1 MNAKS
6 WNPRRLDVERFASE
20 GAELAGEWPL
30 ADLTRLVESAHP
42 EALPEAGDTV
52 AWRFRGETR
61 TVRGQPQRWLHLVG
75 SARIA
80 LVCQRCLQPVEEAI
94 AAERSFLF
102 VHGEEQ
108 AAELDA
114 DSEDDVLAMT
124 RALDAQALLED
135 ELLLSLPLVPRHEVC
150 PEPLVAPADPAI
162 EEAEVEEKRQP
173 FAALAALKRGGPV
186 N

>member
-20 GAELAGEWPL
+20 GAEMAGEWPL
-30 ADLTRLVESAHP
+30 SELARLTESASP
-42 EALPEAGDTV
+42 EAPPDATDV
-52 AWRFRGETR
+52 ATWQLRGETR
-61 TVRGQPQRWLHLVG
+61 TVRGQAQCWLHLAG
-75 SARIA
+75 QARVA

-124 RALDAQALLED
+124 RALDVQALLED

-150 PEPLVAPADPAI
+150 PQPLVATADPEF
-162 EEAEVEEKRQP
+162 EEGEAEEKRQP